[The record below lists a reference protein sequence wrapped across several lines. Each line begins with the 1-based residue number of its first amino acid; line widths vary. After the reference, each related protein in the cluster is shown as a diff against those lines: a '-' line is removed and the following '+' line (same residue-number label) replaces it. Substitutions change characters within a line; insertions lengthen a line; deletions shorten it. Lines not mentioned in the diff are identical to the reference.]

1 MGKGVFF
8 FFFASIG
15 YDLSVHG
22 PDCHN
27 TDVLFSFGLYAIG
40 GKNYTVF
47 SFLRKIILYSCY
59 E

>member
-22 PDCHN
+22 PDCHKN
-27 TDVLFSFGLYAIG
+27 DVLFSFGLYAIG
-40 GKNYTVF
+40 K
-47 SFLRKIILYSCY
+47 KIIQFFLF
-59 E
+59 